1 MIVRCKLGAAGGR
14 GPAGGPSS
22 AACASLYLRLSRPQ
36 RGAVAVM
43 FAAVLLVMIGFCGLA
58 LDLGQLYNR
67 RVEMQTVAD
76 AAALAAARELDGT
89 SAGVSRAVEE
99 AARVLN
105 DPSSGL
111 RYQYNNGRL
120 NWSDSAI
127 KFGSSPLHTG
137 DWRDASS
144 ARAIPERLLYVKVDT
159 TGLDSAYGAVNAIF
173 MGALARSLAT
183 VHTSGRA
190 IAGRSSINVTPLAV
204 CAMSDIAG
212 GSRAG
217 ELVEYGFRR
226 GVSYDLMRLNPGGT
240 TPENFLVDP
249 ITPPGGIASSGNT
262 SLDTVKPFVCT
273 GTMAMPSVTGGVI
286 RVERFFPIGSLY
298 NQLNSRFDLY
308 TAPCSPN
315 SAPPDAN
322 VKSYVYNINSAIP
335 WMAMNPDGQAAQSTT
350 TGGKLWTV
358 ADPAPVPSGTT
369 GRMYG
374 PLWSYARAARFSSYI
389 PGSPEPSGG
398 YATYNPSDWS
408 MLYSSEP
415 PGPSP
420 VATGSYPSN
429 PSARTPYLATGG
441 ATFQAPS
448 AGRRG
453 VRNRRVLNVP
463 LLACPVPAGTSSTAT
478 VLAIA
483 KFFMTVPA
491 TSTSLYAEF
500 AGVVPEQALGGN
512 LELYP

>member
-1 MIVRCKLGAAGGR
+1 MIVRCKLGTAGSHC
-14 GPAGGPSS
+14 PAGVPNREAS
-22 AACASLYLRLSRPQ
+22 ASLYLRVSKPQ
-36 RGAVAVM
+36 RGAIAVM

-76 AAALAAARELDGT
+76 VAALAAARELDGT
-89 SAGVSRAVEE
+89 SSGVSRAVEE

-105 DPSSGL
+105 DPVSGL
-111 RYQYNNGRL
+111 RYRYNNGRL

-127 KFGSSPLHTG
+127 KFGSSPLHNG

-144 ARAIPERLLYVKVDT
+144 ARAVPGRLLYVKVDT
-159 TGLDSAYGAVNAIF
+159 TELDSAYGAVNTIF
-173 MGALARSLAT
+173 MEVLSQSLST

-204 CAMSDIAG
+204 CAMSGIAG
-212 GSRAG
+212 ESRAG

-249 ITPPGGIASSGNT
+249 ITPPGRIASSSNNT

-273 GTMAMPSVTGGVI
+273 GTMAMPSVTGGAI
-286 RVERFFPIGSLY
+286 RVERSFPIGSLY

-308 TAPCSPN
+308 SAPCSPN

-322 VKSYVYNINSAIP
+322 IKSYAYNSAVP
-335 WMAMNPDGQAAQSTT
+335 WMSVTPDGQAAQSTT

-358 ADPAPVPSGTT
+358 ADPAPVPGGTT

-374 PLWSYARAARFSSYI
+374 PLWSFARAVKFSSYI
-389 PGSPEPSGG
+389 PGSPEPSAG
-398 YATYNPSDWS
+398 YTTYNPPDWATLYNSDPP
-408 MLYSSEP
+408 SS
-415 PGPSP
+415 SP
-420 VATGSYPSN
+420 VATGSYPSSS
-429 PSARTPYLATGG
+429 SARTPYLTTGG
-441 ATFQAPS
+441 TTFQAPS
-448 AGRRG
+448 SGRRG

-491 TSTSLYAEF
+491 TSSSLYAEF